1 MKFTIIAS
9 LLLLLTSSYI
19 IYKAPQQGP
28 KEFKIGDKAPLF
40 ESTDQAGK
48 SYKLANALKKGPVV
62 LFFYRGQWCP
72 YCNKYMSAIQDS
84 LQLIV
89 KKGATVVGISPELP
103 ENVTQPV
110 AKTKAAFLLISD
122 KNNKICSLY
131 NVAYKPDTAML
142 KAYKNYGIDLVKS
155 NGNDSEMLPVPATY
169 VIGKDGKIKFVHFD
183 KDYRNRPRVADILKA
198 L

>member
-1 MKFTIIAS
+1 MKSTIIAS
-9 LLLLLTSSYI
+9 FLLLLTLVFFISATS
-19 IYKAPQQGP
+19 AQTPE
-28 KEFKIGDKAPLF
+28 EFKVGDTAPNF
-40 ESTDQAGK
+40 EGTDKSGK
-48 SYKLANALKKGPVV
+48 TYKLATALKKGPVV

-84 LQLIV
+84 LQLIT

-103 ENVTQPV
+103 ENITKTVT
-110 AKTKAAFLLISD
+110 KTKAAFPLISD
-122 KNNKICSLY
+122 KDNKICSLY

-155 NGNDSEMLPVPATY
+155 NGNDSEILPVPATY

-183 KDYRNRPRVADILKA
+183 NNFRNRPRVADILKA